1 MANEGVHIAQPD
13 REGREEGGERGR
25 RGERRGRE
33 DRARKEYCTVLPLLR
48 ATLENCLM
56 TLLGITS

>member
-1 MANEGVHIAQPD
+1 M
-13 REGREEGGERGR
+13 REEGGERGEE
-25 RGERRGRE
+25 ERTELGR
-33 DRARKEYCTVLPLLR
+33 EYCTVLPLLR